1 MTLKG
6 TRSGAPQKMVLS
18 GSFGEN
24 PDDPTDDAP
33 IELVFHRDG
42 K

>member
-1 MTLKG
+1 
-6 TRSGAPQKMVLS
+6 MVLS

-24 PDDPTDDAP
+24 PEDPSDDAP
-33 IELVFHRDG
+33 VKLVFRRDG